1 MLSVIYTGNTA
12 PFHITQ
18 PPVNYV
24 QIVTVTTVNVTCSLN
39 ITIPSTMIIL
49 WIHNNT
55 VIRGDRV
62 SHSTSGNTTTLLI
75 NNFQSSDVGDY
86 QCIFND
92 IINSGWT
99 IRRNIILNI
108 NGMSM

>member
-24 QIVTVTTVNVTCSLN
+24 QIVTVTTVNVTCSMN
-39 ITIPSTMIIL
+39 ITIPSTMIVL
-49 WIHNNT
+49 WLHNNT

-62 SHSTSGNTTTLLI
+62 SHGGNITTLLI
-75 NNFQSSDVGDY
+75 NNFQPSDVGDY
-86 QCIFND
+86 QCVFSD
-92 IINSGWT
+92 LLSEWT
-99 IRRNIILNI
+99 IRRTTRLSI
-108 NGMSM
+108 NGMFM